1 MIFITMIRSLS
12 REIALFFTISIILAT
27 LIDLIFYLFSGL
39 QDFSQV
45 LLWGFLRMYT
55 PTVAVVVVGGPSI
68 IKRYFHFSKKAILIY
83 FLSPLI
89 VYLTI
94 FIYVAISMI
103 TGLFSIS
110 QLEAMSKNMSIDTY
124 TFIALTFLNSYINGI
139 TINALYAIG
148 EEIGWRGFLLDRLE
162 STGMG
167 LLKATIIIGIIW
179 GIWHSPAIILLG
191 YNYPENRVIG
201 VLIFTLFTTS
211 CTPVYIISRKISSSI
226 LPTASLHGSVNAIW
240 GLTLLIT
247 NIPRELG
254 GLGVIAI
261 TSWIMTSIIV
271 YIALKYRM

>member
-1 MIFITMIRSLS
+1 MS